1 MAKFI
6 LAVANKN
13 YSSWS
18 LRAWIAM
25 REFSIPFEEKVIPLD
40 TRATA
45 RRIARHSGAGR
56 LPVLHHGAV
65 TVWESLA
72 ILEYL
77 AEVFPDR
84 GLWPRTRKARAAARA
99 IANEMHAGF
108 LALRNACPMNLRR
121 SQKSPSHPLGDDVR
135 RNVARIEAVWRE
147 SRKLYGKGGPFLF
160 GKFTI
165 ADAMYAPVATRL
177 DTYALPVSRSSREYM
192 DAVMGTAAFRAWK
205 ADALK
210 EKWIIPADEVD

>member
-121 SQKSPSHPLGDDVR
+121 SQKPPSHPLGDDVR

-165 ADAMYAPVATRL
+165 ADAMYAPVATRF

>member
-1 MAKFI
+1 MAQFT

-40 TRATA
+40 TPATA

-121 SQKSPSHPLGDDVR
+121 SQKPPPRPLGDDVR
-135 RNVARIEAVWRE
+135 SNVARIEAVWRE
-147 SRKLYGKGGPFLF
+147 CRKLYGKGGPFLF

-165 ADAMYAPVATRL
+165 ADAMYAPVATRF

-192 DAVMGTAAFRAWK
+192 DAVMSTAAFRAWK